1 MINLNFKQLDK
12 ESMCA
17 LYSIDFDSG
26 TLLKTLLNDIQD
38 IQELEQIRKLYSVG
52 TVQIYK
58 AKELYDEPIVE
69 VKYIGGIIS
78 DNEWKKI
85 PIHILNKLVKYAY
98 MFNTIMK
105 NVKEKQEENRF
116 GVFSKIYKS
125 IKKRFK

>member
-1 MINLNFKQLDK
+1 MISLNFQQLDE

-26 TLLKTLLNDIQD
+26 TSLQSMLND
-38 IQELEQIRKLYSVG
+38 IQELEQIRKRYSVG

-85 PIHILNKLVKYAY
+85 PIHILNKPVKYAY
-98 MFNTIMK
+98 MFSTIMK
-105 NVKEKQEENRF
+105 NGNYHIAITVK
-116 GVFSKIYKS
+116 
-125 IKKRFK
+125 

>member
-1 MINLNFKQLDK
+1 MISLNFQQLDE

-26 TLLKTLLNDIQD
+26 TSLQSMLND
-38 IQELEQIRKLYSVG
+38 IQELEQDEKCHSVG

-78 DNEWKKI
+78 NTELKKI
-85 PIHILNKLVKYAY
+85 PIHILNKPVKYAY
-98 MFNTIMK
+98 MFSTIMK
-105 NVKEKQEENRF
+105 NGNYHIAITVK
-116 GVFSKIYKS
+116 
-125 IKKRFK
+125 

>member
-1 MINLNFKQLDK
+1 MISLNFQQLDE

-17 LYSIDFDSG
+17 LYSIDFDSD
-26 TLLKTLLNDIQD
+26 TSLQSMLND

-85 PIHILNKLVKYAY
+85 PIHILDKPVKYAY
-98 MFNTIMK
+98 MFSTIIK
-105 NVKEKQEENRF
+105 DGNYHIAITVK
-116 GVFSKIYKS
+116 
-125 IKKRFK
+125 

>member
-1 MINLNFKQLDK
+1 MIGLNFQQLDE

-17 LYSIDFDSG
+17 LYSIDFDSD
-26 TLLKTLLNDIQD
+26 TSLQSMLND

-85 PIHILNKLVKYAY
+85 PIHILDKPVKYAY
-98 MFNTIMK
+98 MFSTIMK
-105 NVKEKQEENRF
+105 DGNYHIAITVK
-116 GVFSKIYKS
+116 
-125 IKKRFK
+125 

>member
-1 MINLNFKQLDK
+1 MTSLNFQQLDE

-26 TLLKTLLNDIQD
+26 TLLKTLLND

-85 PIHILNKLVKYAY
+85 PIHILDKPVKYAY
-98 MFNTIMK
+98 MFSTIMK
-105 NVKEKQEENRF
+105 DGNYHIAITVK
-116 GVFSKIYKS
+116 
-125 IKKRFK
+125 

>member
-1 MINLNFKQLDK
+1 MISLNFQQLDE

-26 TLLKTLLNDIQD
+26 TSLQSMLND

-69 VKYIGGIIS
+69 VKYVGGIIS

-85 PIHILNKLVKYAY
+85 PIHILDKLVKYAY
-98 MFNTIMK
+98 MFSTIMK
-105 NVKEKQEENRF
+105 DGNYHIAITVK
-116 GVFSKIYKS
+116 
-125 IKKRFK
+125 

>member
-1 MINLNFKQLDK
+1 MITLNFQELDE

-26 TLLKTLLNDIQD
+26 TLLKTLLNDIQN
-38 IQELEQIRKLYSVG
+38 IHGLEQIRKLYSVG

-85 PIHILNKLVKYAY
+85 PIHILKKPVKYAY
-98 MFNTIMK
+98 MFATTMKDGNYHITIT
-105 NVKEKQEENRF
+105 VK
-116 GVFSKIYKS
+116 
-125 IKKRFK
+125 

>member
-1 MINLNFKQLDK
+1 MISLNFQQLDE

-17 LYSIDFDSG
+17 LYSIDFDSD
-26 TLLKTLLNDIQD
+26 TSLQSMLND

-85 PIHILNKLVKYAY
+85 PIHILDKPVKYAY
-98 MFNTIMK
+98 IFSTIMK
-105 NVKEKQEENRF
+105 NGNYHIAITVK
-116 GVFSKIYKS
+116 
-125 IKKRFK
+125 

>member
-1 MINLNFKQLDK
+1 MIGLNFKQLDK

-26 TLLKTLLNDIQD
+26 TLLKTLLNDIQ
-38 IQELEQIRKLYSVG
+38 ELEQIRKCYSVG

-58 AKELYDEPIVE
+58 DKELYDEPIVE

-98 MFNTIMK
+98 MFSTIMK
-105 NVKEKQEENRF
+105 DGNYHIAITVK
-116 GVFSKIYKS
+116 
-125 IKKRFK
+125 

>member
-1 MINLNFKQLDK
+1 MISLNFQQLDE

-17 LYSIDFDSG
+17 LYSIDFDSD
-26 TLLKTLLNDIQD
+26 TSLQSMLND

-85 PIHILNKLVKYAY
+85 PIHILDKPVKYAY
-98 MFNTIMK
+98 MFSTIMK
-105 NVKEKQEENRF
+105 DGNYHIAITVK
-116 GVFSKIYKS
+116 
-125 IKKRFK
+125 